1 MVGTLTHV
9 GRLAI
14 SDTCTIIIVE
24 ITGSEQLNKEALKK
38 NKQPIYREDDIY
50 QFPAGKQEDSRGG
63 GNP

>member
-38 NKQPIYREDDIY
+38 TNNLFIGKTIYTSFLQGNRKT
-50 QFPAGKQEDSRGG
+50 AGGG